1 MKKKNIL
8 TYSVFQILKIV
19 LNVKEMAYSPDT
31 VFTAL
36 DSTLELK
43 KNSKTINPHKH
54 LTKQTNIT
62 NELPIN

>member
-1 MKKKNIL
+1 MKKEI
-8 TYSVFQILKIV
+8 QILKIV
-19 LNVKEMAYSPDT
+19 LVNVKEEMAYSPDT

-43 KNSKTINPHKH
+43 KPSKTINLHEN

>member
-1 MKKKNIL
+1 MKKEI
-8 TYSVFQILKIV
+8 QILKIV
-19 LNVKEMAYSPDT
+19 LVNVKEMAYSPDT

-43 KNSKTINPHKH
+43 KKKNRKTINPHKH

>member
-1 MKKKNIL
+1 MKKEI
-8 TYSVFQILKIV
+8 QILKIV
-19 LNVKEMAYSPDT
+19 LVNVKEMAYSPDT

-43 KNSKTINPHKH
+43 KPSKTINLHEN